1 LLSAYKK
8 LDYIRAQIFIS
19 GIFLKLLWIKIN
31 FLGIGYLKSI
41 IYHKKNIIKYLKY
54 ILLNLS
60 YFILYHEIQKYIFVV
75 RIIYHKISPLVMRFF
90 TFLLFPLLL
99 LFGVALEGYGQGGPG
114 GGGGSGGGVNV
125 DCEECRPANNQR
137 DNFVIQEAYLSNG
150 TGDRL
155 GIDDCISGDEFWI
168 TLAYTSRQELD
179 NVKLLFELLIKN
191 NSNQIVNS
199 VEIEYFEGLVEST
212 GPGEQKT
219 VTIQVSLPS
228 GSFNC
233 NNQVLEL
240 FNTRAFWTA
249 NSNLNPN
256 GTCGGYAPG
265 LCSNPPLV
273 IIPVG
278 VNGFIYDF
286 DYVFDC
292 INETDSDINVT
303 FFVTTLAGGTRPA
316 TINWSFLVNGTP
328 EVVDPNG
335 EFSYT
340 IENVSPDDEIIP
352 TLVINNRPSDNPFTV
367 PPKITVPPLFDIIDD
382 TIVDNDPN
390 ITPSPNGS
398 ITIEE
403 IDPADDE
410 YLFIWTDIDGN
421 FLDPVDPRNL
431 TGLGAGDYTL
441 TLINQDTGICRIFTF
456 EIGASILPVLYG
468 DLSLDFINPKRI
480 VEFNWSTT
488 KEWESSHFEVERATQ
503 GIQFEK
509 IGEVKSA
516 GWSDIIM
523 EYAFEDKQLPLTGG
537 NLLYRLKQV
546 DLDGKY
552 DYSKVLSVRIP
563 GVEFSSGVW
572 RAYPNPTDGNAL
584 RINLMD
590 ASQYNDET
598 ITFRLFHP
606 T

>member
-1 LLSAYKK
+1 
-8 LDYIRAQIFIS
+8 
-19 GIFLKLLWIKIN
+19 
-31 FLGIGYLKSI
+31 
-41 IYHKKNIIKYLKY
+41 
-54 ILLNLS
+54 
-60 YFILYHEIQKYIFVV
+60 
-75 RIIYHKISPLVMRFF
+75 MRFF
-90 TFLLFPLLL
+90 NFILFCLLL
-99 LFGVALEGYGQGGPG
+99 LFGVALQGYGQAPG
-114 GGGGSGGGVNV
+114 GGGGSGGGVIV

-137 DNFVIQEAYLSNG
+137 DNFVIQEAYLSDA

-199 VEIEYFEGLVEST
+199 VDIDYFVGTVEST
-212 GPGEQKT
+212 DPGKQKT
-219 VTIQVSLPS
+219 VTVPISLES

-240 FNTRAFWTA
+240 FKSRAFWTPNA
-249 NSNLNPN
+249 NLNPN
-256 GTCGGYAPG
+256 GQCGGYAPG

-292 INETDSDINVT
+292 INETDSNINVT

-316 TINWSFLVNGTP
+316 RINWSFSVNGNP
-328 EVVDPNG
+328 VVVNPSD

-340 IENVSPDDEIIP
+340 IENVSPDDVIIP
-352 TLVINNRPSDNPFTV
+352 TLVINDRASDPPFLT
-367 PPKITVPPLFDIIDD
+367 PKIIHVPKLFNIQA
-382 TIVDNDPN
+382 TPNDNDPN
-390 ITPSPNGS
+390 ISPDPNGS
-398 ITIEE
+398 IVIDE
-403 IDPADDE
+403 INPIGDE
-410 YLFIWTDIDGN
+410 YLFFWTDEEGN
-421 FLDPVDPRNL
+421 ILNPEDPTNL
-431 TGLGAGDYTL
+431 TGLSGGIYTL
-441 TLINQDTGICRIFTF
+441 TMINQKTGVCREY
-456 EIGASILPVLYG
+456 EIPLNVVPLPIIIEDV
-468 DLSLDFINPKRI
+468 FINFNNPKRI

-523 EYAFEDKQLPLTGG
+523 EYKFEDKQLPSTTG

-546 DLDGKY
+546 DMDGKY
-552 DYSKVLSVRIP
+552 DYSKVLSVHIP

-572 RAYPNPTDGNAL
+572 RVYPNPTDGNAL

-590 ASQYNDET
+590 ASQYNQESL
-598 ITFRLFHP
+598 TFRLIHP
-606 T
+606 MIQTQPISVATEIEMNEVLADQSKRMPKGVFVVEIQWGQKVEHIKVLKQ